1 MQLFLADA
9 LLKTWCKYRYGVFE
23 ENGYFD
29 DHYYPQSYA
38 EGNQTLPN
46 AGCQPDDFTMDNTTG
61 NKYLIFVFELIKE
74 LNELLSVRS
83 LT

>member
-1 MQLFLADA
+1 MVNFFKHPNYINYTISHTFLADA
-9 LLKTWCKYRYGVFE
+9 LLKTWCKYRYGVFD

-46 AGCQPDDFTMDNTTG
+46 AGCQLDDFTRDNSTG
-61 NKYLIFVFELIKE
+61 KRYTIEH
-74 LNELLSVRS
+74 
-83 LT
+83 